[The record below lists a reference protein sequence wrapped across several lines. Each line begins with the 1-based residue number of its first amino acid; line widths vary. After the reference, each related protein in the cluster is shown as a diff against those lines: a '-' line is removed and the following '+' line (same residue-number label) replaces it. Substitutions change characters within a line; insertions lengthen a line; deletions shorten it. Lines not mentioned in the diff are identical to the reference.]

1 MVNEFKEHH
10 VHVMVD
16 ISNDMIFTR
25 SFFSP
30 FFWFYFSNLNL
41 FKNVFIFAYS

>member
-1 MVNEFKEHH
+1 MNLRTPCACI
-10 VHVMVD
+10 MVD

-25 SFFSP
+25 SFSP
-30 FFWFYFSNLNL
+30 LFLLLFYFSNLNL